1 MGVAVFAIKVYG
13 YAALNWSGGVLEYCK
28 RGKSITPTLQ
38 YSITPHK
45 LLWRV
50 LPMKRLILVFL
61 ITFVGVVSI
70 AGTVG
75 AQNYKGLWVG
85 TATLKYVSEVNKQYA
100 DLSFDLG
107 LVGVKE
113 HDTLIGEG
121 DTWENDGSSTWRKTF
136 NVSLPSNLEKP
147 SDYYSDLKIQLW
159 GEGSIV
165 LNLNSEEILQYN
177 LTSSDPYEFT
187 LPATRLHKGENELV
201 AAVPNPPFDLE
212 LTATLAEQETTELIP
227 LEAGDWDYNDSGAD
241 PGSEWYNN
249 PSGWTPGGQGQ
260 FGYGENDEQ
269 TTVSENAATVYF
281 RKAFSV
287 NNADFTHLRVL
298 LLRDDGAVVYVNGY
312 EILRSNMPPAPEII
326 EYTTAPIK
334 ALGAADEGRY
344 ILVDVKD
351 PPLSSGTNVLAVEI
365 HQHPAELGGST
376 GTAVEALTRTSAP
389 LDLRLLFHVASDNT
403 VRLLKEVI
411 QVYDSNTENYVL
423 LTDHTLVP
431 DYTGVAIRD
440 GVPVGRRLS
449 AVGFDFTGTS
459 LACNGGV
466 SLNGTVECS
475 INLGWDHPTNPFLHR
490 YHPDHDNWDERYENV
505 VQEAYAV
512 TREIK
517 LGFSDR
523 YPPDED
529 LPERAVTPA
538 GWGFEL
544 LGGYYTEKLTG
555 LHKDDIKVQGPF
567 ILRKVAGTDTL
578 TPIP

>member
-1 MGVAVFAIKVYG
+1 
-13 YAALNWSGGVLEYCK
+13 
-28 RGKSITPTLQ
+28 
-38 YSITPHK
+38 
-45 LLWRV
+45 
-50 LPMKRLILVFL
+50 MKRLIFVFL
-61 ITFVGVVSI
+61 VTLVGMASITNE
-70 AGTVG
+70 AD
-75 AQNYKGLWVG
+75 AQNYRGLWVG
-85 TATLKYVSEVNKQYA
+85 TATLKYVSEVNKQYS

-107 LVGVKE
+107 LVGVKA
-113 HDTLIGEG
+113 HDTLISEG

-159 GEGSIV
+159 GEGSII
-165 LNLNSEEILQYN
+165 LNLNSEVILQYN

-187 LPATRLHKGENELV
+187 LPATLLHKGGNELV
-201 AAVPNPPFDLE
+201 AEAPNPPFDLE

-227 LEAGDWDYNDSGAD
+227 LEAGDWEYNDSGAD
-241 PGSEWYNN
+241 PGSDWYNN

-281 RKAFSV
+281 RKTFSV
-287 NNADFTHLRVL
+287 NSADFTHLRVL
-298 LLRDDGAVVYVNGY
+298 LLRDDGAVVYVNGS

-326 EYTTAPIK
+326 EYTTAPVK

-351 PPLSSGTNVLAVEI
+351 PPLSSGTNVVAVEI

-389 LDLRLLFHVASDNT
+389 LDLRLLFHVAADGT

-431 DYTGVAIRD
+431 NYTGVAIRD

-449 AVGFDFTGTS
+449 AVGFDFVGTTLECS
-459 LACNGGV
+459 GGV
-466 SLNGTVECS
+466 SESGTVTCDIELAS
-475 INLGWDHPTNPFLHR
+475 SHPTNPFLHR

-505 VQEAYAV
+505 VMEAYAV

-517 LGFSDR
+517 LEFNDR

-538 GWGFEL
+538 GWGFEM
-544 LGGYYTEKLTG
+544 LGGYYTEKLMG
-555 LHKDDIKVQGPF
+555 LHKDDIKVHGPF
-567 ILRKVAGTDTL
+567 ILRRIVTTDTL
-578 TPIP
+578 TP